1 MHRYNSMKMRN
12 ASHRRWLR
20 GAIKRSQARFWSGP
34 RLPLPWLLWLPA
46 CFLVGIGAGLLWSP
60 SGLIHTLAA
69 GKDLYQQELAATEQV
84 ETAESGTSRTS
95 LSHTD
100 GELLILPPQEQEPDA
115 ASAVEPGAP
124 LVCVYCSHAGEE
136 YQGETRVNGQAGGV
150 MKAAASLVEALES
163 RGVGVVF
170 DETLHDSPSYDNAYG
185 SSLASMTQIQEE
197 YPEIQVYVDVHRDSA
212 IEGVST
218 TLDTENGSYAR
229 MMFIIGTDEKLD
241 HPLWRENYDFALR
254 LDETLNQ
261 MVPGITR
268 EPRVYSGRYNQHIST
283 GAILVEMGSTDNT
296 VEEAERSAALLAEAI
311 CQVKG
316 W

>member
-1 MHRYNSMKMRN
+1 MKMRDV
-12 ASHRRWLR
+12 SHRRWLR

-34 RLPLPWLLWLPA
+34 RLPLPWLLWLPI
-46 CFLVGIGAGLLWSP
+46 CFLLGIGAGLLWSP
-60 SGLIHTLAA
+60 NGLIHTLAA
-69 GKDLYQQELAATEQV
+69 GKDLYQQSLSP
-84 ETAESGTSRTS
+84 TAPQTTADSRTSRTGPVDA
-95 LSHTD
+95 D
-100 GELLILPPQEQEPDA
+100 GGLLILPAQEAD
-115 ASAVEPGAP
+115 SAQQPAGTPTTP

-150 MKAAASLVEALES
+150 MRAAASLVEALEN

-185 SSLASMTQIQEE
+185 SSLASITQIHEQ
-197 YPEIQVYVDVHRDSA
+197 YPTVQVYVDVHRDSA

-241 HPLWRENYDFALR
+241 HPLWRENYDFALQ
-254 LDETLNQ
+254 LDATLNQ
-261 MVPGITR
+261 LVPDVTR

-283 GAILVEMGSTDNT
+283 GAILVEVGSTDNT
-296 VEEAERSAALLAEAI
+296 VEEAQRSAALLAEAI